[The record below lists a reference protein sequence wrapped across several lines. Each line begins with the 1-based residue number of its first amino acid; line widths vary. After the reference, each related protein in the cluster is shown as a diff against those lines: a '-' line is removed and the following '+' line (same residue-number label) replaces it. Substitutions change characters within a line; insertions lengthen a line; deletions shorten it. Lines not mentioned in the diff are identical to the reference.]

1 MHESLLGKSAS
12 EGESPARHVKS
23 FVHSMFFRES
33 RFLGLECKVGG
44 KSHPKMNSG
53 SKPIADKY
61 HEGKMKRT
69 LKRGLTVPETAE
81 RKVHGT
87 NFYL

>member
-1 MHESLLGKSAS
+1 MGKSAA

-23 FVHSMFFRES
+23 FVHGMFFRES
-33 RFLGLECKVGG
+33 RFLGLERKVGG

-69 LKRGLTVPETAE
+69 LKRGLTVSETAE

-87 NFYL
+87 NFKL